1 MGEGREEAY
10 YDSSFTQA
18 VLPVG
23 VTRAR
28 SFLEKWEMK
37 RKRGCFCW
45 ALVAVPTFEKQA
57 TGVEERSECVEAP
70 RIVPVKSIFGSF
82 TQAMKLQLNVGM

>member
-1 MGEGREEAY
+1 
-10 YDSSFTQA
+10 
-18 VLPVG
+18 
-23 VTRAR
+23 
-28 SFLEKWEMK
+28 MK

-45 ALVAVPTFEKQA
+45 VLVAVPTFEKQA
-57 TGVEERSECVEAP
+57 TGVEERSERAEAP